1 MIDDESFENDSVRMF
16 LTLKEIR
23 GLLFNLT
30 KLNNREVVV

>member
-1 MIDDESFENDSVRMF
+1 MIGDEHLGNDSVHMF

-30 KLNNREVVV
+30 KLNNRKVVV